1 MNPKSHRN
9 IEKGRN
15 YGQKFPLELSKSKKH
30 SRLKTKLTIGFV
42 FILASFVLPTC
53 QSSQTKSPFSDLK
66 VTEVEADRLWEQKCA
81 ACHGVDG
88 TPNESL
94 PTKPRKLR
102 GFGLKMGFLFG
113 GDKMREGIYK
123 TIRDGKNQ
131 TMPSFKEEL
140 SEAEIRALVKRIE
153 RF

>member
-1 MNPKSHRN
+1 MNRKSYR
-9 IEKGRN
+9 ETEEGRN
-15 YGQKFPLELSKSKKH
+15 YGKKTSIASSKTEKLS
-30 SRLKTKLTIGFV
+30 RFKTKYAILFL
-42 FILASFVLPTC
+42 FILANFILLTC
-53 QSSQTKSPFSDLK
+53 QSSQTRSLFSDLK
-66 VTEVEADRLWEQKCA
+66 VTEIEADRLWEQRCA

-88 TPNESL
+88 TPSESL
-94 PTKPRKLR
+94 PTKPRKLK

-140 SEAEIRALVKRIE
+140 SEEEIRALVKRIE

>member
-1 MNPKSHRN
+1 MNPKSHCKT
-9 IEKGRN
+9 EKGRN
-15 YGQKFPLELSKSKKH
+15 YGKKFPIEPSKTEKY
-30 SRLKTKLTIGFV
+30 SRLKTKHAIIFV
-42 FILASFVLPTC
+42 FILTIFIVLTC
-53 QSSQTKSPFSDLK
+53 QTSQTKSPFSDLK
-66 VTEVEADRLWEQKCA
+66 VTEVEADRLWEQKCT

>member
-1 MNPKSHRN
+1 MNPKPYRK

-15 YGQKFPLELSKSKKH
+15 YGKKFSIEPSRTEKY
-30 SRLKTKLTIGFV
+30 SRLKAKHAIIFV
-42 FILASFVLPTC
+42 FILTNFIVLTC
-53 QSSQTKSPFSDLK
+53 QTSQTRSPFSDLK
-66 VTEVEADRLWEQKCA
+66 VTEAEADRLWEQKCA

-88 TPNESL
+88 TPTESL
-94 PTKPRKLR
+94 PTKPRKLK

-140 SEAEIRALVKRIE
+140 SEEEIRALVKRIE

>member
-1 MNPKSHRN
+1 MNPESHRK

-15 YGQKFPLELSKSKKH
+15 YGKKFSIEPSNTEKY
-30 SRLKTKLTIGFV
+30 SRLKTKHAIIFV
-42 FILASFVLPTC
+42 FILTNFIALTC
-53 QSSQTKSPFSDLK
+53 QTSQTRSPFSDLK
-66 VTEVEADRLWEQKCA
+66 VTEAEADRLWEQKCA
-81 ACHGVDG
+81 ACHGMDG
-88 TPNESL
+88 TPSESL
-94 PTKPRKLR
+94 PTKPRKLK

-140 SEAEIRALVKRIE
+140 SEEEIRALVKRIE